1 MFQIES
7 FADSADSCR
16 AADLSWRNLHKMSA
30 CSDWNRQTQQL
41 QCWGAQNG
49 CKRSLAYIT
58 SLQSTATKVCSQN
71 GHKWKAMSESYVE
84 TCFISSSH
92 FLLFW
97 GRRPKSIWGA
107 SSKMWTWG
115 VNISTPIYVTCD
127 NICRSK
133 FCCQEFGIS
142 CHPKIKIQHAIHCS
156 YTDFFQRINLNM
168 WLSS

>member
-1 MFQIES
+1 
-7 FADSADSCR
+7 
-16 AADLSWRNLHKMSA
+16 MSA

-84 TCFISSSH
+84 TCFMSSSH

-107 SSKMWTWG
+107 SSKTWTWG

-127 NICRSK
+127 NICRY
-133 FCCQEFGIS
+133 
-142 CHPKIKIQHAIHCS
+142 IKILMS
-156 YTDFFQRINLNM
+156 RI
-168 WLSS
+168 WDILSSENKNPARDTLFIYRFFSAHQFEYVT